1 MSETPTRAQQA
12 FLTLFIASFL
22 SFKNKNRK
30 WYFRGASCS
39 LIWRRGNT
47 KEERARLRQVKFHNV
62 IALPLFKCCTCA
74 SDISAVA
81 SKLQIGVVTKLLR
94 WYLLMLMLIITYEI
108 SFERSREKLWN
119 SREKASEDVG
129 EAEEEERKKC
139 IEDASPHKR
148 NQTNYRKNVAINEF
162 AWASREIERAAFRFQ
177 LGFSLLRALGVH
189 LFSPI
194 PNVVDLS

>member
-1 MSETPTRAQQA
+1 
-12 FLTLFIASFL
+12 
-22 SFKNKNRK
+22 
-30 WYFRGASCS
+30 
-39 LIWRRGNT
+39 
-47 KEERARLRQVKFHNV
+47 
-62 IALPLFKCCTCA
+62 
-74 SDISAVA
+74 
-81 SKLQIGVVTKLLR
+81 
-94 WYLLMLMLIITYEI
+94 MLMLIITYEI

-129 EAEEEERKKC
+129 EAEEEEEERKKC